1 MYALKRIPVFL
12 LTVWAAV
19 TLNFILP
26 RLMPGSPAD
35 AILAKLAYN
44 GPVSPATRASIEA
57 MLGVPDGSVWS
68 QYVSYLSALL
78 HLDFGISYTFFPQE
92 VSTLIAQAL
101 PWTIFL
107 IGTTS
112 VIAFFIGTTLGIFAA
127 WWRNGRF
134 DTVATT
140 GSTFLG
146 TVPYFWLALVLLFGL
161 GYTTGWF
168 PTSGAYGPTSSPEFT
183 VDFLFEALYYGVLPA
198 LSILITGLAGWVMG
212 MRNNMVNSLGD
223 DYVRFAQANGLRSR
237 TVAIRYAARN
247 AMLPQL
253 TSFGMTLGAVV
264 GGSLL
269 TEMVFSYPGVG
280 FLLFNALTNQDFPLM
295 QALFLIITLS
305 VLTANFIVD
314 LLYGFLDPR
323 TRR

>member
-1 MYALKRIPVFL
+1 MFALKRIPVFL
-12 LTVWAAV
+12 LTVWAAI

-44 GPVSPATRASIEA
+44 GPVSPGARASIEA
-57 MLGVPDGSVWS
+57 MLGVPDGTIWE
-68 QYVSYLSALL
+68 QYVNYIGALFR
-78 HLDFGISYTFFPQE
+78 LDFGLSYTFFPQE
-92 VSTLIAQAL
+92 VSVLVADAL
-101 PWTIFL
+101 PWTLFL

-112 VIAFFIGTTLGIFAA
+112 IIAFFIGTILGIFAA
-127 WWRNGRF
+127 WRRNGRF
-134 DTVATT
+134 DTFATV
-140 GSTFLG
+140 GSTFIG
-146 TVPYFWLALVLLFGL
+146 TVPYFWLALILLFGL
-161 GYTTGWF
+161 GYMSGLF
-168 PTSGAYGPTSSPEFT
+168 PTSGAYGPTAVPEFSLEFIM
-183 VDFLFEALYYGVLPA
+183 DALYHAVLPA
-198 LSILITGLAGWVMG
+198 LSILISGLAGWVIG

-237 TVAIRYAARN
+237 TVAIKYAARN

-269 TEMVFSYPGVG
+269 TEMVFAYPGIG
-280 FLLFNALTNQDFPLM
+280 YLLFNALTNQDFPLM
-295 QALFLIITLS
+295 QALFLVITLS
-305 VLTANFIVD
+305 VLTANFVVD